1 MDNVNYIMIK
11 KLVSSLNVIRMKHRM
26 LSSLV
31 IIHCAFCIHPTF
43 AQSPYQLKT
52 SREVTL
58 MGIGAVSL
66 GASVALSH
74 SIEPLT
80 QTEISTLSPDAIN
93 ALDRKAVYRWSSSA
107 DRLSDGTLAGNL
119 ALAGLLTIG
128 TKPMR
133 QDIKTVGV
141 MFIETMLIA
150 NGIERTVK
158 GVTQRTRPF
167 VYNPSAPLDEKLTRD
182 ARQSFFSG
190 HATNAFATAMF
201 TSEVF
206 RHYFPHSKLKPVV
219 WVGSLGLATATAV
232 LRYEGGLHYP
242 SDLLAGAA
250 FGSLVGWGI
259 PKLHEVKTKSE
270 LGRRLDIQPWSTGTA
285 NGIYMRLAV
294 FSR

>member
-1 MDNVNYIMIK
+1 MMNDFKRIT
-11 KLVSSLNVIRMKHRM
+11 LELSGLRMKFLMAFIIYH
-26 LSSLV
+26 SSF
-31 IIHCAFCIHPTF
+31 IISF

-52 SREVTL
+52 GREVTL
-58 MGIGAVSL
+58 MGVGAVSL
-66 GASVALSH
+66 GASLALNH

-80 QTEISTLSPDAIN
+80 QAEISALNPDDIN
-93 ALDRKAVYRWSSSA
+93 ALDRKAVYRWSTSA
-107 DRLSDGTLAGNL
+107 DHLSTVTLAGNF

-158 GVTQRTRPF
+158 GITQRTRPF
-167 VYNPSAPLDEKLTRD
+167 VYNPSAPLDEKITRD

-190 HATNAFATAMF
+190 HATNAFATAVF

-219 WVGSLGLATATAV
+219 WVGSLGVATATAV

-259 PKLHEVKTKSE
+259 PKLHEVKNKTE
-270 LGRRLDIQPWSTGTA
+270 LGRRLDIQPWSSGAA

>member
-1 MDNVNYIMIK
+1 M
-11 KLVSSLNVIRMKHRM
+11 
-26 LSSLV
+26 
-31 IIHCAFCIHPTF
+31 
-43 AQSPYQLKT
+43 
-52 SREVTL
+52 
-58 MGIGAVSL
+58 SL
-66 GASVALSH
+66 GASFALSH

-80 QTEISTLSPDAIN
+80 QTEINTLNSADVN
-93 ALDRKAVYRWSSSA
+93 AFDRKATSHWSSGA
-107 DRLSDGTLAGNL
+107 DKLSDVTLAGNF

-158 GVTQRTRPF
+158 GITQRTRPF
-167 VYNPSAPLDEKLTRD
+167 VYNPSAPLDEKITRD

-190 HATNAFATAMF
+190 HATNAFATAVF

-206 RHYFPHSKLKPVV
+206 RHYFPDSKLKPVV

-259 PKLHEVKTKSE
+259 PKLHEVKNKSE
-270 LGRRLDIQPWSTGTA
+270 LGRRLDIQPWSSGAA

>member
-1 MDNVNYIMIK
+1 M
-11 KLVSSLNVIRMKHRM
+11 
-26 LSSLV
+26 
-31 IIHCAFCIHPTF
+31 
-43 AQSPYQLKT
+43 
-52 SREVTL
+52 
-58 MGIGAVSL
+58 
-66 GASVALSH
+66 
-74 SIEPLT
+74 
-80 QTEISTLSPDAIN
+80 
-93 ALDRKAVYRWSSSA
+93 
-107 DRLSDGTLAGNL
+107 AGNF

-141 MFIETMLIA
+141 MFIETMLLA
-150 NGIERTVK
+150 NGIERSIK

-167 VYNPSAPLDEKLTRD
+167 VYNPSAPPDEKLTRD

-190 HATNAFATAMF
+190 HATNAFATAVF

-206 RHYFPHSKLKPVV
+206 RHYFPHSKLKPVI

-232 LRYEGGLHYP
+232 LRFEGGLHYP

-259 PKLHEVKTKSE
+259 PKLHEVKNKSK
-270 LGRRLDIQPWSTGTA
+270 LGRRLDVQPWSSGSA